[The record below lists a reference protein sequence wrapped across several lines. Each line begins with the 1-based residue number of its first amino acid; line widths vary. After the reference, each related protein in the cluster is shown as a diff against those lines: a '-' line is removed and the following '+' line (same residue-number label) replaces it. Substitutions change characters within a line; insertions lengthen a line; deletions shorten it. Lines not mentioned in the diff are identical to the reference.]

1 MTHTNLLNK
10 LTDLGYKGMKE
21 SYIRQ
26 IEDINY
32 HGLSFEERFYQLLD
46 AQDIFINN
54 KRVSMN
60 LKLSRIK
67 NKQALLEDLDYDP
80 KRGINKS
87 QILSLASMD
96 FIRSHQNLIING
108 KTGSGKTFLSEA
120 IGIRAIHEGFTVYCI
135 RASTLLEEIKL
146 SRIDGNY
153 TNLVKRF
160 ARYKL
165 LILDDFGVSP
175 ISADDATNLFEII
188 EARNQL
194 SSTIITSQ
202 LPVKDWYGYL
212 QNNTV
217 ADAILD
223 RVVHSSHRI
232 NLKGDS
238 LRPKYG
244 KIIENY

>member
-1 MTHTNLLNK
+1 M
-10 LTDLGYKGMKE
+10 
-21 SYIRQ
+21 
-26 IEDINY
+26 
-32 HGLSFEERFYQLLD
+32 
-46 AQDIFINN
+46 
-54 KRVSMN
+54 
-60 LKLSRIK
+60 
-67 NKQALLEDLDYDP
+67 
-80 KRGINKS
+80 
-87 QILSLASMD
+87 
-96 FIRSHQNLIING
+96 G
-108 KTGSGKTFLSEA
+108 KTGTGKSNLVQAFGIKA
-120 IGIRAIHEGFTVYCI
+120 IQDGFTVYYI
-135 RASTLLEEIKL
+135 RTSTLLEDIKL

-223 RVVHSSHRI
+223 RIVNSSHRI

-244 KIIENY
+244 KVNENYE